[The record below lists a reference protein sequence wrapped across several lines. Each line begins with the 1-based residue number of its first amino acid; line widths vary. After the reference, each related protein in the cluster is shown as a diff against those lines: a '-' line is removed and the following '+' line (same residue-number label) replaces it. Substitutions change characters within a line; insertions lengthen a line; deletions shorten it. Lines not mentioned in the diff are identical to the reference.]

1 MGAAGVSRRAL
12 LARAGVGTGAG
23 VFALLGA
30 TATPALAAASIP
42 DLANVRIV
50 CVSKRIAI
58 NWLTRWVDTP
68 RALDSSDTADLVRAI
83 RTQEQGHYALLAPLL
98 NGTAPVDDDYT
109 YPFPAGALR
118 SFERAAIFALAL
130 EELLLGI
137 AIAAASTTDDPGV
150 AELLAR
156 VVAGDGQ
163 HFSALS
169 VLTGGPAVPDGA
181 PRALGIEDGG
191 NQLSQFLSN

>member
-1 MGAAGVSRRAL
+1 M
-12 LARAGVGTGAG
+12 
-23 VFALLGA
+23 FALLGA

-68 RALDSSDTADLVRAI
+68 SALDSDTADLIRAI

-98 NGTAPVDDDYT
+98 NGTALVDDDYA
-109 YPFPAGALR
+109 YSFPAGALR
-118 SFERAAIFALAL
+118 SFEHAAIFALAL